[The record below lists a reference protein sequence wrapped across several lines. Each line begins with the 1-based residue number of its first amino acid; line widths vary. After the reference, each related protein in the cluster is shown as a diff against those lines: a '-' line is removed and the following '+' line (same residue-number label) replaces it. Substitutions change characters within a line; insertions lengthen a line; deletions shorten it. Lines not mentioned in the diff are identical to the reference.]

1 MKKVLLILISYLAS
15 CSVTPNVISSGDCIE
30 NKKFKKYYFTQVE
43 YVKKN
48 ISVSQDKKFLDA
60 LIFIANYA
68 PVSFEEMMNYGRTYG
83 IRTLEKDEV
92 MWLKWYQENKCS
104 NLQLKKNYTIPEK
117 YLIFF
122 EK

>member
-1 MKKVLLILISYLAS
+1 MKQFLLIIIWYLVS
-15 CSVTPNVISSGDCIE
+15 CSVTRNEKSNNDCLANE
-30 NKKFKKYYFTQVE
+30 KFKKEFFTQIE

-48 ISVSQDKKFLDA
+48 ISVSQNKKFIES

-68 PVSFEEMMNYGRTYG
+68 PVSFEEMINYGRTYT
-83 IRTLEKDEV
+83 IKTLEKDEIE
-92 MWLKWYQENKCS
+92 WLKWYQENKCK
-104 NLQLKKNYTIPEK
+104 NLQLKKKYPIPEK